1 MFNSTILMMGN
12 RECDPIENAFQLDKE
27 FIEDNLH
34 FDIKLSKP
42 QELVGLKFIN
52 SVSVFKKI
60 LKGVMKKVI

>member
-1 MFNSTILMMGN
+1 MMGN

-27 FIEDNLH
+27 FIKDNLH

-52 SVSVFKKI
+52 SMSVFKKNLEGSNEKNNKNKTI
-60 LKGVMKKVI
+60 LK